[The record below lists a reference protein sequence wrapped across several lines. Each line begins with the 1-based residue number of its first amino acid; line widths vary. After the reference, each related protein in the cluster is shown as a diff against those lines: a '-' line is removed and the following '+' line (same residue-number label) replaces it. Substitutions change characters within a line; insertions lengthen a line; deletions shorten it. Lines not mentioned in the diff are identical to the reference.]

1 MFKGEDQIMARYTC
15 SFTIAVPTTQL
26 RQLLVEVLQ
35 SCNLEIIHHTNDF
48 MMAREMPGQV
58 SFAKL
63 VTVEALIDKSTTTNT
78 ETSIN
83 LVIKNEELPLQIDNH
98 CHQMFE
104 VVKQTILE
112 NRDWQLVASVA

>member
-1 MFKGEDQIMARYTC
+1 MARYTC
-15 SFTIAVPTTQL
+15 SFTIAVPIARL

-35 SCNLEIIHHTNDF
+35 SCNLEMIHATNDF
-48 MMAREMPGQV
+48 MMAREIPGQV

-63 VTVEALIDKSTTTNT
+63 VTVEALIDKTTTTNT

-104 VVKQTILE
+104 VVKQAILE
-112 NRDWQLVASVA
+112 NRDWQLVESVA

>member
-1 MFKGEDQIMARYTC
+1 MARYTC
-15 SFTIAVPTTQL
+15 SFTIAVPIARL

-35 SCNLEIIHHTNDF
+35 SCNLEIIHATNDF
-48 MMAREMPGQV
+48 MMAREIPGQV

-83 LVIKNEELPLQIDNH
+83 LVIKNEELPLQVDNH

-104 VVKQTILE
+104 VVKQAILE
-112 NRDWQLVASVA
+112 NRDWQLVESVA

>member
-1 MFKGEDQIMARYTC
+1 MARYTC
-15 SFTIAVPTTQL
+15 SFTIAVPIARLQ
-26 RQLLVEVLQ
+26 QLLVEVLQ
-35 SCNLEIIHHTNDF
+35 SCNLEIIHATNDF
-48 MMAREMPGQV
+48 MMAREIPGQV

-63 VTVEALIDKSTTTNT
+63 VTVEALIDKTTTTNT

-104 VVKQTILE
+104 VVKQAILE
-112 NRDWQLVASVA
+112 NRDWQLVESVA

>member
-1 MFKGEDQIMARYTC
+1 MARYTC
-15 SFTIAVPTTQL
+15 SFTIAVPIARL

-35 SCNLEIIHHTNDF
+35 SCNLEMIHATNDF
-48 MMAREMPGQV
+48 MMAREIPGQV

-63 VTVEALIDKSTTTNT
+63 VTVEALIDKTTTTNT

-83 LVIKNEELPLQIDNH
+83 LVIKNEELPLKIDNH

-104 VVKQTILE
+104 VVKQAILE
-112 NRDWQLVASVA
+112 NRDWQLVESVA

>member
-1 MFKGEDQIMARYTC
+1 MARYTC
-15 SFTIAVPTTQL
+15 SFTIAVPIARL
-26 RQLLVEVLQ
+26 RQLLMEVLQ
-35 SCNLEIIHHTNDF
+35 SCNLEMIHATNDF
-48 MMAREMPGQV
+48 MMAREIPGQV

-63 VTVEALIDKSTTTNT
+63 VTVEALIDKTTTTNT

-104 VVKQTILE
+104 VVKQAILE
-112 NRDWQLVASVA
+112 NRDWQLVESVA

>member
-1 MFKGEDQIMARYTC
+1 MARYTC
-15 SFTIAVPTTQL
+15 SFTIAVPIARL

-35 SCNLEIIHHTNDF
+35 SCNLEIIHATNDF
-48 MMAREMPGQV
+48 MMARELPGQV

-63 VTVEALIDKSTTTNT
+63 VTVEALIDKTTTTNT

-104 VVKQTILE
+104 VVKQAILE
-112 NRDWQLVASVA
+112 NRDWQLVESVA